1 MKLSGSQK
9 AALQKA
15 LNSAFRRSG
24 DLKQMVTFGLDE
36 NLEAIAGTGAL
47 EDVIFELIEW
57 ADSRGRVEDLL
68 TAAQNANSTN
78 PDLAAFMAT
87 LDGANDQD
95 EPPAA
100 QGAVQ
105 PAETLTPPT
114 TIIVTGDYIQGIKRI
129 GGDDISVGDISNSQG
144 IAIGRS
150 SSASVVQGPADAA
163 RRISRGG
170 QDPDVAEL
178 YQLLIQRFNLQE
190 LQDLCFDLGVDFEDL
205 GGTGRKAK
213 ARELVQYMQRRG
225 RLDALHQ
232 AILEQ
237 E

>member
-15 LNSAFRRSG
+15 LLSAFRRSG

-68 TAAQNANSTN
+68 AAAQNANSTN

-105 PAETLTPPT
+105 PAEILTPPT
-114 TIIVTGDYIQGIKRI
+114 TIIVTGDYIQGDKTE
-129 GGDDISVGDISNSQG
+129 GDDISVGNISNSQG

-190 LQDLCFDLGVDFEDL
+190 LQDLCFDLGVDYEDL

-225 RLDALHQ
+225 RLDALLQ
-232 AILEQ
+232 AIQEQ
-237 E
+237 D